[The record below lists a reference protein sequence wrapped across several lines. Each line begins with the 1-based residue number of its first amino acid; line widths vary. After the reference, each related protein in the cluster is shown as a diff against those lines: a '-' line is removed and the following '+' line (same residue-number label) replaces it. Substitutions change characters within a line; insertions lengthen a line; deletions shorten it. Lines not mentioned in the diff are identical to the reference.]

1 MNTTIPK
8 FRPSPIPR
16 SNDVPIRYKGTLVGM
31 HRMGL
36 VVDDKVVVELKAV
49 KDIDDAHLATW
60 LSYLKATCL
69 QVGLIINVSAAKI
82 RIRRVIRST
91 ESNAEEGKSGNREK
105 EFIN

>member
-36 VVDDKVVVELKAV
+36 VVDDKVVVELKVV
-49 KDIDDAHLATW
+49 KDIDDAQLATR
-60 LSYLKATCL
+60 LSLYPQSIPEQHRRDAYQLKPPPST
-69 QVGLIINVSAAKI
+69 
-82 RIRRVIRST
+82 RRLRHCRHKHRFLRTS
-91 ESNAEEGKSGNREK
+91 SLANH
-105 EFIN
+105 